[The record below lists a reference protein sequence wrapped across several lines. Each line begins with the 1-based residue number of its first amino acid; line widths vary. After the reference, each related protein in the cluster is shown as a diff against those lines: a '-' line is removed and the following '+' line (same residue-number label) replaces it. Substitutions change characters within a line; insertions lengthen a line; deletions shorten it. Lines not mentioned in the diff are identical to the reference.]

1 MTLAERFPGLV
12 RHWMV
17 LRTAWRTQDEAA
29 RSRRERS
36 DTEFL
41 PAALEIIETPPSPGL
56 RYLML
61 VLCALFAIALAWSV
75 LGRLDVVAVASGKV
89 IPIANV
95 KLIQPLEIGVVR
107 AIHVRDGQHVQAGQ
121 MLLDL
126 DPTMTG
132 ADEAQAS
139 RGLQAAMIA
148 QARSQAIIAYLDGRP
163 VRFAPPPGVPADAA
177 AVQVQMVESQVAE
190 YAAKRGEL
198 IEARAQHGEELA
210 SALTETAK
218 LRETLPLVDQQLE
231 ARRQLLE
238 KGYFSRLKM
247 LEYEQLRIEHVKNID
262 IQMSN
267 AAKARAAVA
276 AIDSHLTELRQ
287 ALLKGAATDLA
298 EAGDNASLRTEELRK
313 STQRKTFQALRAPVS
328 GTVQQL
334 AVHTIGGVVQPAQA
348 LMVIVPDGS
357 DYEVEAHILNKDI
370 GFIREGQLVRV
381 KLEAFPFTEYGL
393 IGGEVRS
400 VTRDAIQDEKLGLVY
415 ATRIRLACAADR
427 AKVAPL
433 CARVGAGM
441 AVQAEVRTG
450 SRRILQYLLSPISKS
465 LDEAGRER

>member
-1 MTLAERFPGLV
+1 MTLAERFPGLT

-17 LRTAWRTQDEAA
+17 LRTAWRAQDEAA

-61 VLCALFAIALAWSV
+61 ILCALFAIALAWSV

-107 AIHVRDGQHVQAGQ
+107 AIHVHDGQHVEAGQ

-276 AIDSHLTELRQ
+276 AIDSQLTELRQ

>member
-1 MTLAERFPGLV
+1 MTLAERFPGLF
-12 RHWMV
+12 RHWTV
-17 LRTAWRTQDEAA
+17 LKTAWRDQDDAA
-29 RSRRERS
+29 RSRRPRS

-61 VLCALFAIALAWSV
+61 TLCGLFAIALAWSTF
-75 LGRLDVVAVASGKV
+75 GRLDVVAVAAGKV

-107 AIHVRDGQHVQAGQ
+107 AIHVHDGQHVSAGQ
-121 MLLDL
+121 LLVEL

-139 RGLQAAMIA
+139 RGLQAAMIG
-148 QARSQAIIAYLDGRP
+148 QARSRAIMAYLDGRP
-163 VRFAPPPGVPADAA
+163 GGFVAPPGISADVA
-177 AVQVQMVESQVAE
+177 AVQVQFVDSQLAE

-198 IEARAQHGEELA
+198 VEARAQHGEELA
-210 SALTETAK
+210 TALTETAK

-231 ARRQLLE
+231 ARRKLVE

-262 IQMSN
+262 IQMSS
-267 AAKARAAVA
+267 AAKARAAIA
-276 AIDSHLTELRQ
+276 AIDSQMMELRQ
-287 ALLKGAATDLA
+287 ALLKSAASDLA
-298 EAGDNASLRTEELRK
+298 DAGDTASLRTEELRK

-348 LMVIVPDGS
+348 LIVIVPDGS

-370 GFIREGQLVRV
+370 GFIRDNQPVRV

-393 IGGEVRS
+393 IEGEVRS

-415 ATRIRLACAADR
+415 ATRIRLSCADDR
-427 AKVAPL
+427 AKAAPL
-433 CARVGAGM
+433 CARIGAGM

>member
-1 MTLAERFPGLV
+1 MTLAERFPGLA
-12 RHWMV
+12 RHWTV
-17 LRTAWRTQDEAA
+17 LRTAWREQDEAA
-29 RSRRERS
+29 RSRRPRS
-36 DTEFL
+36 DAEFL

-61 VLCALFAIALAWSV
+61 ILCGLFAITLAWSTF
-75 LGRLDVVAVASGKV
+75 GRLDVVAVAPGKV

-121 MLLDL
+121 LLVEL

-163 VRFAPPPGVPADAA
+163 SRFAPPPGISPDVA
-177 AVQVQMVESQVAE
+177 AVQVQFVGSQIAE

-198 IEARAQHGEELA
+198 IEARAQHAEELA
-210 SALTETAK
+210 TALTETAK
-218 LRETLPLVDQQLE
+218 LRETLPLVDQQLD

-276 AIDSHLTELRQ
+276 AIENQLMELRQ
-287 ALLKGAATDLA
+287 ALLKGAASDLA

-348 LMVIVPDGS
+348 LIVIVPDGS

-370 GFIREGQLVRV
+370 GFIREGQPVRV

-393 IGGEVRS
+393 IQGEVRS

-415 ATRIRLACAADR
+415 ATRIRLACAAGR
-427 AKVAPL
+427 AEAAPL

>member
-1 MTLAERFPGLV
+1 MTLAERFPGLT
-12 RHWMV
+12 RHWTV
-17 LRTAWRTQDEAA
+17 LKAAWRDQDQAA
-29 RSRRERS
+29 RNRRSRS

-61 VLCALFAIALAWSV
+61 ALCGLFAIALAWSTF
-75 LGRLDVVAVASGKV
+75 GRLDVVAVAAGKV

-107 AIHVRDGQHVQAGQ
+107 AIHVHDGQHVSAGQ
-121 MLLDL
+121 LLVEL

-139 RGLQAAMIA
+139 RGLQAATIA
-148 QARSQAIIAYLDGRP
+148 QARSQAIIAYLGGRP
-163 VRFAPPPGVPADAA
+163 GRFVAPPGISADVA
-177 AVQVQMVESQVAE
+177 AVQVQFVDSQLAE
-190 YAAKRGEL
+190 YAAKRGAL
-198 IEARAQHGEELA
+198 VEARAQHGEELTT
-210 SALTETAK
+210 ALTETAK

-231 ARRQLLE
+231 ARRQLSE

-262 IQMSN
+262 IQMSS
-267 AAKARAAVA
+267 AAKARAAIA
-276 AIDSHLTELRQ
+276 AIDSQMMELRQ
-287 ALLKGAATDLA
+287 ALLKSAASDLA

-348 LMVIVPDGS
+348 LIVIVPDGS
-357 DYEVEAHILNKDI
+357 DYEVEARILNKDI
-370 GFIREGQLVRV
+370 GFIREGQSVRV
-381 KLEAFPFTEYGL
+381 KLEAFPFTDYGL
-393 IGGEVRS
+393 IEGEVRS

-415 ATRIRLACAADR
+415 ATRIRLACASGR
-427 AKVAPL
+427 AEVAPL

-441 AVQAEVRTG
+441 AVQAEIRTG

>member
-1 MTLAERFPGLV
+1 
-12 RHWMV
+12 
-17 LRTAWRTQDEAA
+17 
-29 RSRRERS
+29 
-36 DTEFL
+36 
-41 PAALEIIETPPSPGL
+41 
-56 RYLML
+56 
-61 VLCALFAIALAWSV
+61 
-75 LGRLDVVAVASGKV
+75 LD
-89 IPIANV
+89 
-95 KLIQPLEIGVVR
+95 
-107 AIHVRDGQHVQAGQ
+107 
-121 MLLDL
+121 
-126 DPTMTG
+126 
-132 ADEAQAS
+132 
-139 RGLQAAMIA
+139 
-148 QARSQAIIAYLDGRP
+148 
-163 VRFAPPPGVPADAA
+163 
-177 AVQVQMVESQVAE
+177 
-190 YAAKRGEL
+190 
-198 IEARAQHGEELA
+198 
-210 SALTETAK
+210 
-218 LRETLPLVDQQLE
+218 
-231 ARRQLLE
+231 ARRQLAE

-267 AAKARAAVA
+267 AAKARS
-276 AIDSHLTELRQ
+276 AISAIESQLMELRQ

-313 STQRKTFQALRAPVS
+313 STQRKTFQALRAPIS

-348 LMVIVPDGS
+348 LIVIVPDGA

-370 GFIREGQLVRV
+370 GFIREGQPVRV

-393 IGGEVRS
+393 MEGEVRS

-415 ATRIRLACAADR
+415 ATRIRLACAAGR
-427 AKVAPL
+427 AEAAPL